1 MIVQAILIGIVLG
14 ALELAILASSKQKLG
29 VWVYAQSIMFWFTCG
44 FMIGIVDSPLPPYA
58 TGAMIAVFLNLP
70 WYINI
75 SIIPKQ
81 YGHFVPL
88 VVASIV
94 LGIIGG
100 VVKMLLST
108 LF

>member
-1 MIVQAILIGIVLG
+1 MTVQAVLIGIVLG
-14 ALELAILASSKQKLG
+14 ALELVILASSKQKLG
-29 VWVYAQSIMFWFTCG
+29 IWVYAQSIVFWFTCG
-44 FMIGIVDSPLPPYA
+44 FMIGIADSPLPPYA

-81 YGHFVPL
+81 YGHLVPL

>member
-1 MIVQAILIGIVLG
+1 
-14 ALELAILASSKQKLG
+14 
-29 VWVYAQSIMFWFTCG
+29 
-44 FMIGIVDSPLPPYA
+44 
-58 TGAMIAVFLNLP
+58 MIAVFLNLP

-108 LF
+108 LL